1 MQDTH
6 SKVKGGSSI
15 FCSCDSRQPTCAGS
29 VLGVGTHCS
38 GLLVCITRENLS
50 YQLVGFQE
58 IVNGKLV
65 LLRSDNATVVLY
77 VNKEGGTRSPSL
89 CVKLRE
95 VMMWCLEHG
104 VSLWSSAHCGI
115 RQQVGG
121 SSLKAGGC
129 IFRVEF

>member
-77 VNKEGGTRSPSL
+77 VNMEGGTRSPSL
-89 CVKLRE
+89 CLKL
-95 VMMWCLEHG
+95 
-104 VSLWSSAHCGI
+104 
-115 RQQVGG
+115 
-121 SSLKAGGC
+121 
-129 IFRVEF
+129 